1 MPGNQTGD
9 DVSVDRAKLEAVVR
23 IEQIRVCTG
32 NSIRVDDVME
42 SPKLVA

>member
-23 IEQIRVCTG
+23 IETDPCVYR
-32 NSIRVDDVME
+32 
-42 SPKLVA
+42 KLYPC